1 MIISSNF
8 NINDNVKITILENL
22 KGRVVA
28 LYQSE
33 HGITYKV
40 RYFWECSVKEVYFYE
55 DEIEH
60 V

>member
-1 MIISSNF
+1 MIINSNF
-8 NINDNVKITILENL
+8 NINDRVKITILENL

-40 RYFWECSVKEVYFYE
+40 RYFWECVVNEVYFYE